1 MDAKWENANK
11 IGFTM
16 VGLQLLWHVTGQN
29 DHASVAWSLLCT
41 VISSDAVEKV
51 RPWLSSK
58 SPPPLFYRPLAL
70 TIGGP
75 LTIDSAW
82 EQPPMLMLASRC
94 ASSPASSHSHHEMNG

>member
-58 SPPPLFYRPLAL
+58 SPPPFFIALWPL
-70 TIGGP
+70 P
-75 LTIDSAW
+75 LVD
-82 EQPPMLMLASRC
+82 
-94 ASSPASSHSHHEMNG
+94 H